1 MCESRAVPSGKVYRQ
16 LFDAQVQLSRS
27 LLAGRKDT
35 RTDCLSAEDSN
46 THCSTTSRGQRVDD
60 DDFDDVSR
68 LPDTVVVD
76 HPSSDIIER
85 LTEKKL
91 KKHTEALKQLDT
103 ELTELTQV
111 CETQVRA
118 VSQELLSSLQEVD
131 LRLDSLKD
139 RMEQL
144 EHLDHVSL
152 QEVCGL
158 WEQVEEEVKLKKKRI
173 MELKHK
179 LTESET
185 QRTNEIRA
193 VLRKYCHLLLPPDVY
208 TLIHTEATVLNQS
221 LLVNRRSAARLLL
234 LLQEDNLQQESL
246 LRLRW
251 EDCLSRW
258 RRSRVTEVI
267 DRFRSLCSSGK
278 DQQLTSVQQMKQT
291 QQDLTEQRRALIY
304 RICSLVPP
312 TCSTALVWDWFNQL
326 TAVNQKIDSLHADLL
341 HQLRCCYEQTWQD
354 RLAEVR
360 RCQEALSALQL
371 SEEEVN
377 DVVSSQLLALIGRS
391 QSQDEERLSALDVCC
406 DSVAC
411 HALSLTRCVFVVI
424 RGAALLW
431 ETHSSR
437 LESREKEMQQHLDN
451 LQHSQQR
458 HIQRKKVRLD
468 DLLAGLRQESSED
481 ALKTSLDKTVLY
493 LQDVKHS
500 CRQCVS
506 DQWEVL
512 EHLPS
517 VFLEELL
524 SYSSSLSSFYRLR
537 YTYAPVTMA
546 TTPQAHP
553 HLLSPEELQNLH
565 LSTTNLETRGEVEI
579 QKPEEMTD
587 NHPISFQNDVDPAQS
602 SQDWLK
608 EAEYSL
614 LDLCDISSYVKFISS
629 RGVTYT
635 GPAFSCPAPDLPDN
649 LEQETHL
656 SLFPVELLTHT
667 LSRTRTLFLDHL
679 EQHFYDVLSS
689 SFAMVTDRKEAV
701 SLEQELQLQQLDS
714 QHIQTHIYQPRLAEL
729 QLHQQYVEVH
739 CEEVLDVLTS
749 CRTELQHLQTSISGR
764 NLEFTVTLSNMEDG
778 VRTARSSQRLEAV
791 SSSLQDCVDQ
801 HVKHTQSCQT
811 SFRQTVQVR
820 LEEVRHRTT
829 QLLSSFRLF
838 SEGGDFS
845 PHEVKV
851 LKRRLMEET
860 KHINVTEESI
870 CSELDRFESRSLQQ
884 VKEASGRFEE
894 KLSLMKSE
902 LTFMEKIQRVINSSQ
917 VHIKAEAAFSNQ
929 QQIVISSR
937 LEEVKKMMENTQVS
951 PDQVCSVLS
960 SVNEALMKRCQYL
973 NFGLEG
979 LTLSARSKSRKEVRS
994 APPAGLL
1001 ELSRTGVDLLDDPV
1015 VGIIKSLNRF
1025 CVIQEGPVETSRP
1038 AAAQSPVHRP
1048 QLRSAE
1054 SVSALRGGCRS
1065 IRADRRFQVFGP
1077 KPETEQ
1083 NTHSFSST
1091 VNSVLWKTNDVLL
1104 LAAEDFYRR
1113 ECLGRFQLLPDSLDQ
1128 WADNVQRR
1136 LLGYQEQARR
1146 LLSTSREDLVDQLSV
1161 LDDLLHSFPAVLIS
1175 NYEQQQEAELREEV
1189 GGVRRKLEEIL
1200 TASEQEKTVNLHQ
1213 LRVSVGGG
1221 KLQTVISREEGRQE
1235 RLHSAVCCSH
1245 LELQEC
1251 VRVRGEEFV
1260 TLLASLTEKLLC
1272 QLDDLLTPAETKA
1285 ASDQHSE
1292 DSIVTMETGTD
1303 PGQRSC
1309 TGSRTWSGI
1318 SYLTPPTNITDDL
1331 SSSVTTATTASI
1343 TATSCT
1349 LGHLTVIEQRDK
1361 AVKQFEQLFRSEL
1374 LRSDDDKRN
1383 QLRKIQNWNTHWR
1396 REIHSLKHTH

>member
-1 MCESRAVPSGKVYRQ
+1 M
-16 LFDAQVQLSRS
+16 
-27 LLAGRKDT
+27 

-46 THCSTTSRGQRVDD
+46 THCSTTSSRGQRVDD
-60 DDFDDVSR
+60 DDFHDVSR

-85 LTEKKL
+85 LTEKNL

-111 CETQVRA
+111 CETQVRT

-144 EHLDHVSL
+144 EHLDH
-152 QEVCGL
+152 EVCGL

-173 MELKHK
+173 MELDHK

-234 LLQEDNLQQESL
+234 LLKEDNLQQESL

-267 DRFRSLCSSGK
+267 DRFTSLCSSGK

-354 RLAEVR
+354 QLAEVR
-360 RCQEALSALQL
+360 HCQEALSALQL

-424 RGAALLW
+424 RGATLLW

-451 LQHSQQR
+451 LRHSQQQ

-481 ALKTSLDKTVLY
+481 TLKTSLDKTVLY

-524 SYSSSLSSFYRLR
+524 SYSSSLSSFYRLK
-537 YTYAPVTMA
+537 YTYAP
-546 TTPQAHP
+546 
-553 HLLSPEELQNLH
+553 
-565 LSTTNLETRGEVEI
+565 
-579 QKPEEMTD
+579 
-587 NHPISFQNDVDPAQS
+587 
-602 SQDWLK
+602 
-608 EAEYSL
+608 AEYSL

-629 RGVTYT
+629 KGVTYT
-635 GPAFSCPAPDLPDN
+635 GPAFSCPAPDLPDD
-649 LEQETHL
+649 LEQKTHL

-679 EQHFYDVLSS
+679 EQHFCDVLSS

-729 QLHQQYVEVH
+729 QLHQRYVEVH

-749 CRTELQHLQTSISGR
+749 CRTELQHLQTSISRR

-778 VRTARSSQRLEAV
+778 VRTASSSQRLEAV

-801 HVKHTQSCQT
+801 HVKDTQSCQT
-811 SFRQTVQVR
+811 SFRQTVQIR
-820 LEEVRHRTT
+820 LEGVRQRTT

-851 LKRRLMEET
+851 LKRRLTEET

-884 VKEASGRFEE
+884 VKEVSGRFEE
-894 KLSLMKSE
+894 KLSFMKSE
-902 LTFMEKIQRVINSSQ
+902 VTFMEKIQRVINSSQ

-973 NFGLEG
+973 DFGLVGLLLYLVHIYSLLSTWFCLDHHLSVAPVHLDYFLFNSVHLGHNQCVVFVLWTPPPQEG

-1001 ELSRTGVDLLDDPV
+1001 EVSRTGVDLLDDPV
-1015 VGIIKSLNRF
+1015 VDIIKSLNRF
-1025 CVIQEGPVETSRP
+1025 CVIQEGPAETSRP

-1128 WADNVQRR
+1128 WADSMQRR

-1161 LDDLLHSFPAVLIS
+1161 LDGLLHSFPAVLIS

-1285 ASDQHSE
+1285 ASHQHSE
-1292 DSIVTMETGTD
+1292 DSTLTMETGTD

-1309 TGSRTWSGI
+1309 TGNRTWSGI

-1361 AVKQFEQLFRSEL
+1361 AVKRFEQLFRSEL

-1396 REIHSLKHTH
+1396 QEIHSLKHTH